1 MAQVKFKRGLFA
13 DRGTAVNGMVYFAT
27 DTLELWMASA
37 DGENGWKKYGDGDE
51 RVKDVAYADGIVTI
65 TYENG
70 KTATTYA
77 SLASVSDT
85 AVANQFVTGISAEN
99 GVVSATRSGI
109 TSSQVT
115 RTATSKVPG
124 TDVETALGN
133 LADAIQTGGTGSVV
147 TVVERSTDLAAGIL
161 KAYDIKQGDAVKGTI
176 NIPKDFLVKSAT
188 LETVAT
194 ADSPYRG
201 AKVGEKYI
209 DFVVNTKDTASGS
222 ETDEHVYLP
231 VNELVDVYTGGD
243 GININTSNNVVSVDL
258 VPNKGLE
265 ISGGKLQVNVKSGDS
280 YIEID
285 SNGAIASKGIDSAIA
300 TAVNTAKAT
309 IDDYTV
315 NGKKI
320 STNPVL
326 DGSNINVDD
335 TAATKETVKTA
346 IERLTT
352 AAANAS
358 DKIDTEIAKLDGTA
372 TASGTASA
380 ASGVTK
386 TSYINVLNKV
396 DEVNGKLN
404 EVGSGSTQT
413 AVDVAGAANAAYN
426 DAVSYT
432 DTKVAGLDA
441 EVNDTCSADPAA
453 ANGVTKTSYVSV
465 ANGVTVTEVDGKL
478 TSVALTEASADA
490 AGAANAAY
498 TDAVAYTNDALTW
511 IEA

>member
-13 DRGTAVNGMVYFAT
+13 NRGTAVNGMVYFAT
-27 DTLELWMASA
+27 DTLELWMANA

-85 AVANQFVTGISAEN
+85 AVENQFVTGISAAN

-115 RTATSKVPG
+115 RTPTEKVPG

-147 TVVERSTDLAAGIL
+147 TVTEVTTGLADSVL
-161 KAYDIKQGDAVKGTI
+161 KAYKIYQGDASKESNLKGTI
-176 NIPKDFLVKSAT
+176 NIPKDLVVTSGSLVNGTWSGDTFTEAAAGSDKAIKLVIANQSTPIYINTTDLVDIYTAGPGI
-188 LETVAT
+188 TVT
-194 ADSPYRG
+194 DNKISND
-201 AKVGEKYI
+201 I
-209 DFVVNTKDTASGS
+209 DTTKGLMFTGSGDTAK
-222 ETDEHVYLP
+222 TA
-231 VNELVDVYTGGD
+231 
-243 GININTSNNVVSVDL
+243 
-258 VPNKGLE
+258 
-265 ISGGKLQVNVKSGDS
+265 VNVKANDK
-280 YIEID
+280 YIEIN
-285 SNGAIASKGIDSAIA
+285 SNGAIASKDIDGAIA

-335 TAATKETVKTA
+335 TAATKETVKAA

-358 DKIDTEIAKLDGTA
+358 DKVDTEIAKLDGTA

>member
-37 DGENGWKKYGDGDE
+37 DGEKGWKKYGDGDE

-70 KTATTYA
+70 KTATTYD

-109 TSSQVT
+109 TSSQVI

-147 TVVERSTDLAAGIL
+147 TVVEKSTGLGAGIL
-161 KAYDIKQGDAVKGTI
+161 KAYDIKQGDTVKGTI

-188 LETVAT
+188 LETVT
-194 ADSPYRG
+194 TVDSPYSG
-201 AKVGEKYI
+201 AEVGDKYI

-231 VNELVDVYTGGD
+231 VNDLVDVYTGGN
-243 GININTSNNVVSVDL
+243 GINIDDSNVVSVDL
-258 VPNKGLE
+258 IPNHGLE
-265 ISGGKLQVNVKSGDS
+265 ISDGKLQAKVKADDK
-280 YIEID
+280 YIEIN
-285 SNGAIASKGIDSAIA
+285 SNGAIASKDIDSAIA

-335 TAATKETVKTA
+335 TAATKETVKAA

-358 DKIDTEIAKLDGTA
+358 DKVDTEIAKLDGTA

>member
-13 DRGTAVNGMVYFAT
+13 NRGTAVNGMVYFAT
-27 DTLELWMASA
+27 DTLELWMANA

-51 RVKDVAYADGIVTI
+51 RVKDVTYADGTVTI

-85 AVANQFVTGISAEN
+85 AVANQFVTGISAQN

-115 RTATSKVPG
+115 RTATTKVPG

-133 LADAIQTGGTGSVV
+133 LADAIETGGTGSVV
-147 TVVERSTDLAAGIL
+147 TIVERSTDLTAGIL
-161 KAYDIKQGDAVKGTI
+161 KAYDIKQGDTVKGTI

-194 ADSPYRG
+194 ADSPYSG
-201 AKVGEKYI
+201 AKVGDKYI

-222 ETDEHVYLP
+222 ETNEHVYLP
-231 VNELVDVYTGGD
+231 VNDLVDVYTGGD
-243 GININTSNNVVSVDL
+243 GINIDNSNIVSVDL
-258 VPNKGLE
+258 ASNKGLE
-265 ISGGKLQVNVKSGDS
+265 ISGGKLQAKVKADDK
-280 YIEID
+280 YIEIN
-285 SNGAIASKGIDSAIA
+285 SNGAIASKDIDSAIA

-335 TAATKETVKTA
+335 TAATKETVKAA

-358 DKIDTEIAKLDGTA
+358 DKVDTEIAKLDGTA

-478 TSVALTEASADA
+478 TSVALTEASVDA

>member
-13 DRGTAVNGMVYFAT
+13 NRGTAVNGMVYFAT
-27 DTLELWMASA
+27 DTLELWMANA
-37 DGENGWKKYGDGDE
+37 DGENGWRKYGDGDE

-85 AVANQFVTGISAEN
+85 AVENQFVTGISAEN

-115 RTATSKVPG
+115 RTATAKVAG

-147 TVVERSTDLAAGIL
+147 TVEEVTTGLDDSVL
-161 KAYDIKQGDAVKGTI
+161 KAYKIWQGSHEDASNLKGTI
-176 NIPKDFLVKSAT
+176 NIPKDLVVT
-188 LETVAT
+188 
-194 ADSPYRG
+194 
-201 AKVGEKYI
+201 
-209 DFVVNTKDTASGS
+209 SGS
-222 ETDEHVYLP
+222 LVNGTWSGDKFTEGSGTDKAIKLVIANQSTPIYI
-231 VNELVDVYTGGD
+231 NTTDLVDIYTAGP
-243 GININTSNNVVSVDL
+243 GITVTDNKISNDIDTT
-258 VPNKGLE
+258 KGLMFTG
-265 ISGGKLQVNVKSGDS
+265 SGDAAKTAVNVKANDK
-280 YIEID
+280 YIEIN
-285 SNGAIASKGIDSAIA
+285 SNGAIASKDIDSAIA

-335 TAATKETVKTA
+335 TAATKETVKAA

-358 DKIDTEIAKLDGTA
+358 DKVDTEIAKLDGTA

-441 EVNDTCSADPAA
+441 EVNDTCSAVPAA